1 MLPSITCRPWVL
13 SVQSHVVHGHVGNK
27 SAVFP
32 LQVLGFEVDA
42 VNTVQ
47 FSNHTGYKGGFRGT
61 RLEGEQL
68 KDLMEGL
75 RINELPAGR
84 NGGGYS
90 HLLVGYIGSA
100 SCVRE
105 LLSEVAWLKERNPG
119 IRCVI
124 DPVMGDHG
132 RLYVSKEVADLISK
146 ELIPHAGMLTPNQFE
161 LETLTGIKL
170 DGYATARLACEM
182 LHARGVE
189 TVVVS
194 SLEPESL
201 PGRQRDS
208 IHLYASQR
216 VEGGLLTSRQY
227 IVDQPMVDGVY
238 VGTGDLLAALL
249 LAAEE
254 KHPNDLPS
262 ALEVACST
270 MQAVL
275 RRTLRE
281 RGPGGEL
288 SLVGSKLD
296 IESPSVDVICSR
308 LWSEADSVSAPQP
321 ESCFVLTKDRPP
333 IRGII
338 FDMDGTLTECKIDF
352 RGLRETLGVPVGAD
366 IITWVNN
373 NMTGQARAEAETIIQ
388 EFESRG
394 MDAVELQAGIDELLD
409 ACRSRGVRTA
419 IATRNSKA
427 SVDAI
432 LKRLRNNHFDP
443 IVTRDYEFRKPDPRV
458 ALTICSGWGLAPDEV
473 LFVGNSEDDIL
484 TGRGAG
490 CQTCL
495 VGDMNHHREPGKG
508 RNRTGFADH
517 TVRILADLLSRVLCS
532 ST

>member
-1 MLPSITCRPWVL
+1 VTMSAMFRPWVL

-32 LQVLGFEVDA
+32 LQILGFEVDA

-61 RLEGEQL
+61 RLTGEQL

-75 RINELPAGR
+75 RANGLPSGGKEL
-84 NGGGYS
+84 GYS

-105 LLSEVAWLKERNPG
+105 LLNEVTRLKERNPG

-132 RLYVSKEVADLISK
+132 RLYVNEEVASLISK
-146 ELIPHAGMLTPNQFE
+146 ELVPHAGMLTPNQFE

-170 DGYATARLACEM
+170 DGYAAARAACEM
-182 LHARGVE
+182 LHARGVD

-194 SLEPESL
+194 SLEPESV
-201 PGRQRDS
+201 PGRPKDS
-208 IHLYASQR
+208 VHLYASQR
-216 VEGGLLTSRQY
+216 VQGGSVTSRQY
-227 IVDQPMVDGVY
+227 VVDQPVIDGVY

-249 LAAEE
+249 LAAWERFP
-254 KHPNDLPS
+254 HDLPS
-262 ALEVACST
+262 ALESACST

-275 RRTLRE
+275 RRTLSE

-288 SLVGSKLD
+288 SLVGSKAD
-296 IESPSVDVICSR
+296 IETPSIDVLCTR
-308 LWSEADSVSAPQP
+308 LWHESGPESSAPRGG
-321 ESCFVLTKDRPP
+321 RPP

-338 FDMDGTLTECKIDF
+338 FDMDGTLTECQIDF
-352 RGLRETLGVPVGAD
+352 QGLRKALNVPPGAD
-366 IITWVNN
+366 IITHVHNTR
-373 NMTGQARAEAETIIQ
+373 TGEERATAESVI
-388 EFESRG
+388 EDFESRG
-394 MDAVELQAGIDELLD
+394 VESVKLQGGIDELLGVCH
-409 ACRSRGVRTA
+409 ARGMRMA
-419 IATRNSKA
+419 IATRNSRS
-427 SVDAI
+427 SVDTI
-432 LKRLRNNHFDP
+432 IKRLGNARFDP

-458 ALTICSGWGLAPDEV
+458 AETICSAWGIAPDEV
-473 LFVGNSEDDIL
+473 LFVGDSEDDIL

-495 VGDMNHHREPGKG
+495 VGDLNHHRQRGEARSKV
-508 RNRTGFADH
+508 GFADYAVQTLSH
-517 TVRILADLLSRVLCS
+517 IRPLLD
-532 ST
+532 